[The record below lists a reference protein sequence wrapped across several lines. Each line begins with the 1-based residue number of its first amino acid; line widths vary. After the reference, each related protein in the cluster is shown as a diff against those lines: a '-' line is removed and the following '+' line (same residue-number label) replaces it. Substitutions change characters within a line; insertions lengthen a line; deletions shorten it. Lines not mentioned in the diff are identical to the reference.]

1 MIVGELRYGQ
11 LMIIDRLRETVRL
24 AEGLDDE
31 GRLAE
36 AAKVRALDCLSR
48 IGERLR
54 DMHASTVRVSGT
66 NAFRRAK
73 DSQQFIADGESA
85 LGHPIEVISGLEE
98 ARLIYNGV
106 KHSLPPNE
114 GLRLVL
120 DIGGGSTELILGQG
134 ARPVALES
142 LHLGCVSMTER
153 YFSDGGISKQ
163 GFDQARTAASL
174 ELRPVKTY
182 FRGADHLETIG
193 TSGTIIA
200 TEAVARE
207 IGIIESNDLTPDA
220 VEQLIDRVLEFDNT
234 GSLKLPGLSERRA
247 QVWPGGLAILVELL
261 EVLRIERLRISD
273 GALREGLLYDLLG
286 RLQHEDARERSV
298 SAMASRY
305 NVDAAQA
312 RRVGKTARK
321 LLQQCAE
328 SWGLEWPL
336 TAKMLDWASRLHEIG
351 LDISHDGYQQ
361 HGAYI
366 AENADMPGFPR
377 AEQSMLALLI
387 ASQRGG
393 IDLDGQRKIP
403 SHWRESA
410 LKSAMLLRLAVLL
423 NRSRSTVELPDI
435 LLEAVDESLTLG
447 FPAGWLDDNPLTVA
461 DLERE
466 REYLANLG
474 FSLVF

>member
-1 MIVGELRYGQ
+1 
-11 LMIIDRLRETVRL
+11 
-24 AEGLDDE
+24 
-31 GRLAE
+31 
-36 AAKVRALDCLSR
+36 
-48 IGERLR
+48 
-54 DMHASTVRVSGT
+54 
-66 NAFRRAK
+66 
-73 DSQQFIADGESA
+73 
-85 LGHPIEVISGLEE
+85 
-98 ARLIYNGV
+98 
-106 KHSLPPNE
+106 
-114 GLRLVL
+114 
-120 DIGGGSTELILGQG
+120 
-134 ARPVALES
+134 
-142 LHLGCVSMTER
+142 
-153 YFSDGGISKQ
+153 
-163 GFDQARTAASL
+163 
-174 ELRPVKTY
+174 
-182 FRGADHLETIG
+182 
-193 TSGTIIA
+193 
-200 TEAVARE
+200 
-207 IGIIESNDLTPDA
+207 
-220 VEQLIDRVLEFDNT
+220 
-234 GSLKLPGLSERRA
+234 
-247 QVWPGGLAILVELL
+247 
-261 EVLRIERLRISD
+261 
-273 GALREGLLYDLLG
+273 LREGLLYDLLG

-435 LLEAVDESLTLG
+435 LLEAIDESLTLG